1 MKRLALK
8 PLPVEFSG
16 LVDAFLFA
24 RGSSSREADDSAKC
38 KETGAE
44 VGTSK
49 ERPFAVSTLLERERL
64 IIKICSKTECPILKM
79 SST

>member
-8 PLPVEFSG
+8 LLPVEFYG

-24 RGSSSREADDSAKC
+24 RGSSSREADDSAEC

-44 VGTSK
+44 VSTSK
-49 ERPFAVSTLLERERL
+49 ERPLAF
-64 IIKICSKTECPILKM
+64 
-79 SST
+79 SSL